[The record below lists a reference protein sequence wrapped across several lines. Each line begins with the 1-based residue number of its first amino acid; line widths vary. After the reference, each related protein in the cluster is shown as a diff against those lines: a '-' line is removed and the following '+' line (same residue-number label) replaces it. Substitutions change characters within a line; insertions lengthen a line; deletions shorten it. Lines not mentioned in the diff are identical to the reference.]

1 MTLPVL
7 TIVPKPAVDK
17 TAVIPNFRLGEINR
31 PQELIVLPGGKGLNV
46 ARSARTLGAEV
57 FTCLLLAGHAGRWMM
72 QALAEEGIP
81 ATAAWSPGET
91 RTALSVID
99 PLNGKVTEVYEDA
112 SPVTAEAW
120 RAFEDL
126 AVEQA
131 ARAGWVCLSSGLPD
145 GAPADGYASIA
156 ARSGFKPVLLD
167 MHGRGIQQSL
177 ACRPLVVKINQDE
190 AAETTGLPTG
200 TPAQALESAHRLR
213 QMGAQSAVITLGRLG
228 AVGVDFSA
236 ETFGWKAPQV
246 AAVSA
251 VGSGDAFLAG
261 IAVGLQRGLDL
272 HASVRLGAAAGAA
285 NTLTP
290 GAGLLD
296 RPTAERLFEEIEIL
310 TIY

>member
-1 MTLPVL
+1 MTAPIL

-57 FTCLLLAGHAGRWMM
+57 FSCLLLAGHAGRWMM

-81 ATAAWSPGET
+81 AVAAWAPGET

-99 PLNGKVTEVYEDA
+99 PLNGRLTEVYEDA

-120 RAFEDL
+120 GAFEDL
-126 AVEQA
+126 AVEHA
-131 ARAGWVCLSSGLPD
+131 ARAGWICFSSGLPD
-145 GAPADGYASIA
+145 GAPADGYARIA

-177 ACRPLVVKINQDE
+177 AGRPLVVKINQDE
-190 AAETTGLPTG
+190 AAETTGLPAG
-200 TPAQALESAHRLR
+200 TPAEALEAARRLR
-213 QMGAQSAVITLGRLG
+213 QMGAQAAVITLGPLG
-228 AVGVDFSA
+228 AVGVGADGA
-236 ETFGWKAPQV
+236 AFGWKAPQV

-272 HASVRLGAAAGAA
+272 RASVRLGAAAGAA

-290 GAGLLD
+290 GAGRFQRSD
-296 RPTAERLFEEIEIL
+296 AERLFAEIEAL
-310 TIY
+310 DF